1 MSNIRLRD
9 LMEKKVLVVD
19 DEERVVQS
27 IAGVLEDEGFRI
39 AKAKSG
45 EEAIKVF
52 QEEGP
57 DVTLLDIWMPGMDGI
72 EVLKRLKWIAPECQ
86 VIMISGHATISTAMT
101 AVKLGAFDFIEKP
114 LSLDLLL
121 MTVRRAL
128 DQRKVLQTGRQPRE
142 VPPGESPFQSPS
154 FESREEA
161 SLSREA
167 SERKETSVLL
177 QRTIKKSV
185 VLYGTGLHS
194 GMKTGLLFQPLPP
207 NSGILF
213 GSVSSDEVVPAHL
226 DFVQTTEFATSL
238 KKGRAIAKTV
248 EHLMAVL
255 HAYHITNLMI
265 KMIEE
270 IPIMDGS
277 ALEFCKVVEE
287 AGIEEQEEKINE
299 LIIDRKMEIVDKNKS
314 LIIEPADT
322 FSIHFFLDYPPP
334 IGQQTLDFVL
344 ESEEAFKDQIAPART
359 FGFVKDIEMLNRMG
373 LAGGGR
379 LHNII
384 LVDDEK
390 IVNTEL
396 RFRDEF
402 VRHKIL
408 DLIGDFYLLNRPI
421 RGKVSAHLTG
431 HTENIALMKK
441 IQEATRQ
448 KERGEITLFFG
459 GRNGT
464 RRTAPNERIL
474 RYARGSSSRKV
485 FRTDG
490 RTNQKDS

>member
-1 MSNIRLRD
+1 
-9 LMEKKVLVVD
+9 MEKRVLIVD

-27 IAGVLEDEGFRI
+27 IVGVLEDEGFRV

-52 QEEGP
+52 QQEEP

-121 MTVRRAL
+121 MTIRRAL
-128 DQRKVLQTGRQPRE
+128 DHQKELLTVQRSGEIVTEEPFQDKKIFPRE
-142 VPPGESPFQSPS
+142 MVGELTGPPFDSIP
-154 FESREEA
+154 EA
-161 SLSREA
+161 IPLAKKVAKRKGTSL
-167 SERKETSVLL
+167 LP
-177 QRTIKKSV
+177 QRTLKQSM

-194 GMKTGLLFQPLPP
+194 GKKTGLLLQPLPP
-207 NSGILF
+207 HSGILF
-213 GSVSSDEVVPAHL
+213 GNISSDEVVPAHL
-226 DFVQTTEFATSL
+226 DYIQTTEFATSL
-238 KKGRAIAKTV
+238 KKGRAIARTI

-255 HAYHITNLMI
+255 HAYHITNLMV

-270 IPIMDGS
+270 IPTMDGS
-277 ALEFCKVVEE
+277 ALEFCKIIEE
-287 AGIEEQEEKINE
+287 AGVEEQEERVDE
-299 LIIDRKMEIVDKNKS
+299 LIIDRRLEVVYKNKS
-314 LIIEPADT
+314 LIVEPSEV
-322 FSIHFFLDYPPP
+322 FSVHYFLDYPPP
-334 IGQQTLDFVL
+334 IGQQTLEFVL
-344 ESEEAFKDQIAPART
+344 ENEEAFREKIAPART
-359 FGFVKDIEMLNRMG
+359 FGFVKDIEMLERMG

-384 LVDDEK
+384 LVDNEK

-396 RFRDEF
+396 RFPDEF

-421 RGKVSAHLTG
+421 RGRVTARLTG
-431 HTENIALMKK
+431 HTENIALLKK
-441 IQEATRQ
+441 VQEVIRE
-448 KERGEITLFFG
+448 KER
-459 GRNGT
+459 
-464 RRTAPNERIL
+464 
-474 RYARGSSSRKV
+474 
-485 FRTDG
+485 
-490 RTNQKDS
+490 